1 MRELLSY
8 SFVLPPTIFIVGCLA
23 GALIGLVRPRI
34 GTIVVL
40 SSSIL
45 LYLFATP
52 AVSIFLLDDELVMS
66 VPTDPDLARAQAI
79 VVLGGDY
86 KFGDGGSIPDSVGL
100 LTLERLAAAAR
111 LYRRLG
117 LPVVVSGG
125 PVAGSDKSLAKLMRD
140 ELEQNFSVP
149 VKWVEDRSRST
160 YQNALYTAELVKPT
174 NINTVIVVTQAW
186 HMPRA
191 LWSFH
196 RAGLNAL
203 PFSPPE
209 AIRSIDLR
217 DFLPSV
223 SALHNS
229 FYALHEIF
237 GLAYYRIFY

>member
-8 SFVLPPTIFIVGCLA
+8 SFVLPPTIFIVGCIA

-86 KFGDGGSIPDSVGL
+86 KFGDGGRVPDSVGL

-125 PVAGSDKSLAKLMRD
+125 PVGGSESLAKLMRE

-149 VKWVEDRSRST
+149 VKWIEGRSRST
-160 YQNALYTAELVKPT
+160 YQNALYTAELMKST

-191 LWSFH
+191 LWSFK
-196 RAGLNAL
+196 RAGLNAS

-209 AIRSIDLR
+209 AIRSIDFR

-229 FYALHEIF
+229 FYALHEMF